1 MTIDLLIKIAGI
13 GLLTAVIS
21 QVLNQAGKN
30 EIATLSS
37 LAGVVIVLIMVVEMV
52 AKLFDSVKTLFGLY

>member
-1 MTIDLLIKIAGI
+1 MTIDIIIKIAGI